1 MKVVLTKD
9 IDKVGRLGDTINVA
23 DGFAVNW
30 LMPQGLAVR
39 AQDRQAKRLIGK
51 RAYLDRKAQAVAQT
65 KSLPALT
72 ESKAQLRKTER
83 TKRDSQKIK
92 QSRRLTN
99 RKVGTPTGASGLKQ
113 EGSHGTRLRAG

>member
-23 DGFAVNW
+23 DGFAINW

-51 RAYLDRKAQAVAQT
+51 RAYLDRKAQAAAQT
-65 KSLPALT
+65 KTPTALT

-92 QSRRLTN
+92 Q
-99 RKVGTPTGASGLKQ
+99 LK
-113 EGSHGTRLRAG
+113 EGSHGTRLRAS